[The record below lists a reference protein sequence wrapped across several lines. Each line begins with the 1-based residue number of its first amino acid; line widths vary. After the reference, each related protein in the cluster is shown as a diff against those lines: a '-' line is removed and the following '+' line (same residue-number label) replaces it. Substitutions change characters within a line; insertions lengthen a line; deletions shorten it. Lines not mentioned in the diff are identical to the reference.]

1 MPKILEQEALFLAQN
16 IDGLEGEKK
25 ASALDILTRYK
36 QQQEDEGLPDFP
48 TQESERRNR
57 ELEFREM
64 FKSPEAIKYEPAQF
78 SANPILDKQQHAN
91 MALLA
96 RAYQKEPLEIAE
108 RYDFFLND
116 YATQR
121 FSKKEIDTA
130 GFYAEARKMIER
142 DEKRENAFLEGSRAA
157 LRGENV
163 ISSLQGWQAKNLDM
177 MEDSSQFTQG
187 FLRAQEKAGD
197 MIPLADKMLKLM
209 ESGTSKSNSTRVF
222 DADAAKE
229 LDDMT
234 AELATMK
241 PRERKEVYASIAAR
255 VEAAGYDQKGF
266 WSQMLGQIDQGL
278 FRMSQTVPQGM
289 GSVLG
294 TIGEFVGGE
303 DTVYDRE
310 FRDRLAKERGEETT
324 AEMKLRQEK
333 LGEVQSEVAQIISG
347 TVDPVKTTVGWI
359 PDYLEAGAIKG
370 PGAVLPFMTAS
381 AALGPYG
388 ARLVFTADFAEQNRR
403 DLVAS
408 GLDRDDAARIG
419 MMEAPLQAAVE
430 SLSNAFQLGK
440 WASPIAPGSSF
451 LKRYVTNSIASG
463 ATEFTEEQVQ
473 ENIIRPIVQN
483 VVGMIDANVPQIGFG
498 EMWDKMKSDTP
509 ELISVLAPMA
519 LVFGGVMTNAD
530 LQLSRDLT
538 GNVDGMTALGYS
550 QAQATTVI
558 QEKDEAGRIAKARE
572 LWGVR
577 AGTKESMQAGAAKL
591 SEKMRLFQA
600 DASLAQAELERRG
613 KIPRM
618 LPTQEGSY
626 RLTMNDG
633 STAEF
638 PTYQEASAA
647 RWAWFRDQLGKE
659 SVLLRQSLEG
669 LEKNLERGRE
679 LAIEFKP
686 ETMTASEAKQR
697 GIISEP
703 QLQERLE
710 QAAVLD
716 ESVMMGDAVTLG
728 KIEGNQEEVAILL
741 GMSKNQWFDQQGREL
756 AIGNFKND
764 VLRTTVKLW
773 EGAGLF
779 TLVEE
784 KTEGDAKTLISSGK
798 RDWMLERLRSY
809 EKASGDK
816 LFRFED
822 DEKLNSKDIIEAWS
836 HVAQAYLITGKE
848 GVKGRSY
855 RRYLRNV
862 EESGLT
868 AVMNAQATEW
878 QSVVNRAQK
887 LMEAKKA
894 GILPADFTEELERQL
909 GIDSQVKHDAG
920 ALQELA
926 SIIDTSGYSEE
937 TPGPNGETFSIRA
950 PTDSEIEA
958 ILPGATYIEPGDL
971 MFADISGPVIVGVY
985 HGTTHEINRFT
996 DERAN
1001 LENDLGAGIYATN
1014 EVQDVNENY
1023 AREGPDLTN
1032 RIEQMAESI
1041 FQDRKHQP
1049 NYGTA
1054 MYDAAMDK
1062 ARAKARKALVGHGG
1076 AVLPLLVPM
1085 KNPVVLEDGGG
1096 TFITLTVD
1104 AEEYREEAEIRVMQ
1118 NNGIERDELEDY
1130 SGEVDDMMQEVA
1142 AENGAESPL
1151 QRILDVVS
1159 EFGETDSSELSGAL
1173 YEASIN
1179 GMRAADL
1186 ENELRKNEGTVYAT
1200 YGDNS
1205 DMALGELIRRV
1216 FMDALGFDGIID
1228 RNVNRKFGSRG
1239 RGKAMAGM
1247 DDSTVHVI
1255 VATDA
1260 ELRPRSAINPS
1271 GETFSLR
1278 SGDFE
1283 ARAAAMFSPFQRTP
1297 ELRMAIA
1304 RVAKERAMRL
1314 GAEWIEKA
1322 AVLRTSASISKEQAF
1337 READSFD
1344 RRVNDYLESLTPSAR
1359 QELEFEPASLENDP
1373 LVAAML
1379 DEGKLMSR
1387 NTAVKNGVKNLDE
1400 YDGVPWLPPAWYS
1413 KGAGIMPDQMAQAMN
1428 DAGLL
1433 PDAYTGTLWDA
1444 LASRIESTR
1453 KNKAAHREAVQAYQD
1468 AKKQAKADAKAEA
1481 EAWATQAKKEAG
1493 SPKAQREMLKAA
1505 LRTLDGILSAAP
1517 PEVRARVGGYV
1528 KLAGLATDEA
1538 MLQEIERRVAKLN
1551 VELEKW
1557 LTKQA
1562 REQLTRIFKKAKPK
1576 AEAGEKAKGKLTPEV
1591 HAWFALAEEVSTL
1604 SPAAADER
1612 IEGIANSLSQ
1622 EMTPAIKEELSR
1634 WLGRTVSDDA
1644 EAQDWQEQRMTI
1656 LQTFGSVLYGTDAKP
1671 ARGAGDTTAAF
1682 DLAKEVYT
1690 DGRLAH
1696 IEETAKKRERREA
1709 DRGDGISRLGG
1720 PYDPEKAT
1728 QRKKALNK
1736 LTGLKGRAADYLD
1749 TGLDASGFFLDLL
1762 GDGNLYENTRRN
1774 ILEADMA
1781 KDDAMRK
1788 RKAEF
1793 ATMLTEVFPKKGLT
1807 DRLRGLWEL
1816 QQIQTDS
1823 PVGTL
1828 SQLQAMQFT
1837 LWWQDMDSREW
1848 LEGNGYGEEWQA
1860 KAEAWLTSE
1869 ARGLRSWL
1877 MKQYAGQYDRIN
1889 PVFRRLRGVN
1899 LPRVDVYGGKR
1910 QVEHSKADSSVALET
1925 DMMRG
1930 GMEAGFTKTR
1940 VSRPTGP
1947 PKITDALQNY
1957 WQNAHQVEH
1966 YIAFAETVTELKA
1979 VFGHRDFRLAVETNR
1994 GQDKAKQ
2001 VSDWI
2006 ANIEQA
2012 GSRDAFAHSAQGL
2025 LFGRYG
2031 KAVSA
2036 SALLFKL
2043 SVLAKQAPAAIQSA
2057 FKVGLKEYFASLAR
2071 VMSGKAA
2078 ISLGDMYQSDTV
2090 QRRLSQH
2097 DAEMQQ
2103 ASKGWNQRH
2112 FENEIIDK
2120 VATTPDLLMNAG
2132 WYAIGW
2138 TDARFTTVSAAV
2150 AYDVAYRDAR
2160 RLGSS
2165 EEEAKA
2171 FAADEAALIVMETAQ
2186 PQSVVTKSLFENQT
2200 PMALLRFLF
2209 AFQGANRQVF
2219 GLTYLALKK
2228 GGVANAWGT
2237 AALIAGMAQTV
2248 GGLIRMMTTDDEPEE
2263 LFKPEAYALGMATAP
2278 LTGMMGLGLIVE
2290 AIGNGVGVESRISA
2304 SPVTMLASAIKDIA
2318 EGDADVKDV
2327 SRSMS
2332 ILGTVLGGRG
2342 AALGVGWNVLNQL
2355 FGLYE
2360 NITKE

>member
-1 MPKILEQEALFLAQN
+1 MPKILESEALALAQN
-16 IDGLEGEKK
+16 IDTLSDAEKPL
-25 ASALDILTRYK
+25 ALDILKRYQA
-36 QQQEDEGLPDFP
+36 QQWDNGEPEWP
-48 TQESERRNR
+48 TQ
-57 ELEFREM
+57 
-64 FKSPEAIKYEPAQF
+64 
-78 SANPILDKQQHAN
+78 
-91 MALLA
+91 A
-96 RAYQKEPLEIAE
+96 RAQKEGDARFRSMFEDLKNVDKAAPSLADALQYSDNPDADRARVASIAYLSRVNDKPADEIGSSLDLY
-108 RYDFFLND
+108 RND
-116 YATQR
+116 YTTRRGQKSTDDLGFYKLAAAEVAAM
-121 FSKKEIDTA
+121 KLKEDTA
-130 GFYAEARKMIER
+130 
-142 DEKRENAFLEGSRAA
+142 LEGAKAA
-157 LRGENV
+157 LRGEDV
-163 ISSLQGWQAKNLDM
+163 IASLQAWQSKNLDRIP
-177 MEDSSQFTQG
+177 DSTEFTKG
-187 FLRAQEKAGD
+187 YLKAKEGAGD
-197 MIPLADKMLKLM
+197 YLSIADELLKIM
-209 ESGTSKSNSTRVF
+209 ESGTGKSTRPF
-222 DADAAKE
+222 DSAAANR
-229 LDDMT
+229 LDEI
-234 AELATMK
+234 AGELATMK
-241 PRERKEVYASIAAR
+241 PRERKQVYASISAR
-255 VEAAGYDQKGF
+255 AEAAGYEQKGF

-303 DTVYDRE
+303 DTVSDRE

-333 LGEVQSEVAQIISG
+333 LGEVQSEIAQIISG

-359 PDYLEAGAIKG
+359 PDYLEAGAIKS

-388 ARLVFTADFAEQNRR
+388 AGLVFTADFAEQNRR
-403 DLVAS
+403 DLVAA

-419 MMEAPLQAAVE
+419 MMAAPLQAAVE

-473 ENIIRPIVQN
+473 ENIIRPIVQD

-530 LQLSRDLT
+530 LQLLQLSRDLT
-538 GNVDGMTALGYS
+538 GNVDGLTALGYS
-550 QAQATTVI
+550 SAQATEVI
-558 QEKDEAGRIAKARE
+558 QATDEGGRIAKARE

-577 AGTKESMQAGAAKL
+577 AGTKESMQSGAAKL
-591 SEKMRLFQA
+591 SEKLRLLQS
-600 DASLAQAELERRG
+600 DASTAQAELERRG
-613 KIPRM
+613 MLPRM
-618 LPTQEGSY
+618 LHAEEGNW
-626 RLTMNDG
+626 RLTFNDG
-633 STAEF
+633 SVADFKTHN
-638 PTYQEASAA
+638 EANAA
-647 RWAWFRDQLGKE
+647 RWSWAQDQLGE
-659 SVLLRQSLEG
+659 FHAITRETLAS
-669 LEKNLERGRE
+669 LEKNLDVGRE
-679 LAIEFKP
+679 VAVEFKP
-686 ETMTASEAKQR
+686 DARTAA
-697 GIISEP
+697 
-703 QLQERLE
+703 
-710 QAAVLD
+710 
-716 ESVMMGDAVTLG
+716 DAVKDGASREMIGRRVGQGKALG
-728 KIEGNQEEVAILL
+728 DVDAGTTYDEAMATDKAASIGDEFLSSLQIL
-741 GMSKNQWFDQQGREL
+741 GSSKTEFLDG
-756 AIGNFKND
+756 IM
-764 VLRTTVKLW
+764 RTTIKLW
-773 EGAGLF
+773 EGSNVL

-784 KTEGDAKTLISSGK
+784 KLEGDAKAMMRTPQG
-798 RDWMLERLRSY
+798 RDWLLSRLRNY
-809 EKASGDK
+809 EQASGDK
-816 LFRFED
+816 VFRDVAD
-822 DEKLNSKDIIEAWS
+822 DQLQNDDIVEAWS
-836 HVAQAYLITGKE
+836 HVGQSYL
-848 GVKGRSY
+848 VGRSTFGEPLQGKAM
-855 RRYLRNV
+855 RRFGRFLMRAGLGGAFNS
-862 EESGLT
+862 ESAFFA
-868 AVMNAQATEW
+868 AVAG
-878 QSVVNRAQK
+878 RAQK

-894 GILPADFTEELERQL
+894 GTLPADFTEELERQL

-920 ALQELA
+920 ALQEAA
-926 SIIDTSGYSEE
+926 SIIDTGDR
-937 TPGPNGETFSIRA
+937 IQ
-950 PTDSEIEA
+950 
-958 ILPGATYIEPGDL
+958 ILE
-971 MFADISGPVIVGVY
+971 
-985 HGTTHEINRFT
+985 
-996 DERAN
+996 
-1001 LENDLGAGIYATN
+1001 
-1014 EVQDVNENY
+1014 
-1023 AREGPDLTN
+1023 
-1032 RIEQMAESI
+1032 
-1041 FQDRKHQP
+1041 
-1049 NYGTA
+1049 
-1054 MYDAAMDK
+1054 
-1062 ARAKARKALVGHGG
+1062 
-1076 AVLPLLVPM
+1076 
-1085 KNPVVLEDGGG
+1085 
-1096 TFITLTVD
+1096 
-1104 AEEYREEAEIRVMQ
+1104 
-1118 NNGIERDELEDY
+1118 
-1130 SGEVDDMMQEVA
+1130 
-1142 AENGAESPL
+1142 ENGKP
-1151 QRILDVVS
+1151 V
-1159 EFGETDSSELSGAL
+1159 
-1173 YEASIN
+1173 
-1179 GMRAADL
+1179 
-1186 ENELRKNEGTVYAT
+1186 
-1200 YGDNS
+1200 
-1205 DMALGELIRRV
+1205 
-1216 FMDALGFDGIID
+1216 
-1228 RNVNRKFGSRG
+1228 
-1239 RGKAMAGM
+1239 
-1247 DDSTVHVI
+1247 
-1255 VATDA
+1255 
-1260 ELRPRSAINPS
+1260 
-1271 GETFSLR
+1271 ETFSLR

-1297 ELRMAIA
+1297 ELRMVIA

-1344 RRVNDYLESLTPSAR
+1344 RRVNDYLESLTPAAR
-1359 QELEFEPASLENDP
+1359 QELEFEPATLEGDP
-1373 LVAAML
+1373 LVSAML
-1379 DEGKLMSR
+1379 DFGKLMSQT
-1387 NTAVKNGVKNLDE
+1387 TAKKSGKIEAKSGD
-1400 YDGVPWLPPAWYS
+1400 YDGQPWLPPAWFS

-1453 KNKAAHREAVQAYQD
+1453 KDKAAHREAVQAYQD

-1481 EAWATQAKKEAG
+1481 EAWATQAKKQAG

-1591 HAWFALAEEVSTL
+1591 HAWFALAEEASTL

-1793 ATMLTEVFPKKGLT
+1793 AAMLTEVFPKKGLT

-1837 LWWQDMDSREW
+1837 LWFQDMDSREW
-1848 LEGNGYGEEWQA
+1848 LESNGYGEEWQA

-2031 KAVSA
+2031 KAVAA
-2036 SALLFKL
+2036 SALSFKL

-2078 ISLGDMYQSDTV
+2078 VSLGEMWRSETV

-2097 DAEMQQ
+2097 DVEMQQ

-2160 RLGSS
+2160 RLGRS

-2171 FAADEAALIVMETAQ
+2171 FAGDEAALIVMETAQ
-2186 PQSVVTKSLFENQT
+2186 PHSVATKSLFENQT
-2200 PMALLRFLF
+2200 PMALLRFFF
-2209 AFQGANRQVF
+2209 AFQSANRQVF

-2237 AALIAGMAQTV
+2237 AALIAGVVQTV

-2304 SPVTMLASAIKDIA
+2304 SPVTMLPSAIKDIA

-2342 AALGVGWNVLNQL
+2342 AVLGVGWNVLNQL
-2355 FGLYE
+2355 FGFYE
-2360 NITKE
+2360 NAAD